1 MVHWTNSNLYI
12 FFLKKY
18 IRFKSESFAG
28 IMRIASP
35 FPIELDREQP
45 SYVCSRLYGFFKKKM
60 LCKNNSK
67 QSFTADHPTPL
78 ELFFSYRVNN
88 ILVYRSVSCFFC
100 LLVFIRLLKAPVLS
114 QHNSL
119 LPRPVG
125 EDRKHWP
132 WFATLLDLTT
142 LVFLKKRIV

>member
-1 MVHWTNSNLYI
+1 
-12 FFLKKY
+12 
-18 IRFKSESFAG
+18 
-28 IMRIASP
+28 MRIASP

-45 SYVCSRLYGFFKKKM
+45 SYVCSRLYGFLKKK
-60 LCKNNSK
+60 CFVRIIQNNLSP
-67 QSFTADHPTPL
+67 QITRRRWSY
-78 ELFFSYRVNN
+78 FFSYRVNN
-88 ILVYRSVSCFFC
+88 ILVYRSVSCFFFC

-114 QHNSL
+114 QHNAL

-142 LVFLKKRIV
+142 LVFLKKKDRLIPTLLSILTTRNVYHINDDIIE

>member
-1 MVHWTNSNLYI
+1 MCVVGYTD
-12 FFLKKY
+12 FL
-18 IRFKSESFAG
+18 
-28 IMRIASP
+28 
-35 FPIELDREQP
+35 
-45 SYVCSRLYGFFKKKM
+45 KKKM

-67 QSFTADHPTPL
+67 QSFTADHSTPL

-100 LLVFIRLLKAPVLS
+100 LLVFIRLLKAPVLI
-114 QHNSL
+114 QHNAL

-142 LVFLKKRIV
+142 LVFFKKKDRLIPTLLSILTTRNVYHINDDIIE

>member
-45 SYVCSRLYGFFKKKM
+45 SYVCSRLYGFLKKK
-60 LCKNNSK
+60 CFVRIIQNNLSP
-67 QSFTADHPTPL
+67 QITRRRWSY
-78 ELFFSYRVNN
+78 FFSYRVNN
-88 ILVYRSVSCFFC
+88 ILVYRSVSCFFFVSWFSFVSWKPQS
-100 LLVFIRLLKAPVLS
+100 LVNI
-114 QHNSL
+114 
-119 LPRPVG
+119 
-125 EDRKHWP
+125 
-132 WFATLLDLTT
+132 TL
-142 LVFLKKRIV
+142 FSHGQWERIVNIGRGLRHCLI